1 MWCHRLCRENS
12 ARKEALPILQQYL
25 SNTALD
31 DGSGSAAAPAPA
43 SEATPAA
50 PASPEEQQGPAA
62 GAAGEAAHS
71 LAAIKVGARGVVAF
85 RLVQPGTAGNGSGS
99 DPAGCG
105 AGGPAAAAAAP
116 ASASADACSG
126 SPEAISHSAADAA
139 GAAHVQR
146 TVAALLADIAAGS
159 QPRLA
164 HVQRVIPVQTTCRM
178 ERAALAA
185 AGARLAALVAAAL
198 PGCNATEASDTGN
211 AAEGAD
217 TGTAADPLP
226 EPTSRAAHKV
236 TFGISLK
243 QRALDGAG
251 GKPAEPTA
259 AAPPA
264 AGDEAAGGQPGEA
277 DVATVAPAAAPDSGE
292 GVAPLDRGA
301 IISALAG
308 GFEAALRQAH
318 GCEAAVDLKQPGWV
332 LVVEALPAAG
342 SLYAALSAL
351 PADLCVFKPKLH
363 IKPVGKA

>member
-25 SNTALD
+25 SKTIVG
-31 DGSGSAAAPAPA
+31 DGSGGAAAPAPA
-43 SEATPAA
+43 SEATPAS

-62 GAAGEAAHS
+62 GAANEAAHS

-85 RLVQPGTAGNGSGS
+85 RLVQPSSAGNGTGS
-99 DPAGCG
+99 NPAACG
-105 AGGPAAAAAAP
+105 AGGVAAAAAALAP
-116 ASASADACSG
+116 ASADACSG
-126 SPEAISHSAADAA
+126 SPEAISHPGADAA

-146 TVAALLADIAAGS
+146 AVAALLADIAAGS

-178 ERAALAA
+178 ERAALEA

-198 PGCNATEASDTGN
+198 PGGDATEGS
-211 AAEGAD
+211 D
-217 TGTAADPLP
+217 TGTAADPAP
-226 EPTSRAAHKV
+226 GPTSRAAHKV

-259 AAPPA
+259 AAPAA
-264 AGDEAAGGQPGEA
+264 AGEEAAYGQPGEA
-277 DVATVAPAAAPDSGE
+277 GVATVAPAAAPNNSE
-292 GVAPLDRGA
+292 GTAPMDRGA